1 MASEKQKQANKKN
14 AKLSSGPK
22 TPAGKSKVAKNA
34 IQHGI
39 FTKELV
45 INAGDGKEDLDDYK
59 ALLDGLMA
67 DLLPQGIM
75 ESLLVEKIA
84 VNYWRLRRLVRY
96 ETGELRDRLDDFENE
111 LIENHLNPTLAYYQM
126 ETPPKPLK
134 CLSYDDEISDKEFHE
149 QSSLV
154 AELMIQDIDLT
165 SIEFVLEYVLIH
177 NFEHEYL
184 VVSKEDLNKARQFIQ
199 KLSPEK
205 KVELRAKILEQEW
218 DHLSEMK
225 EVRKMQIKFD
235 QISRM
240 RSPANSND
248 LDKIIK
254 YETSLKRS
262 ILQNLAALYT
272 LQKKRIKV
280 IDANKNE

>member
-111 LIENHLNPTLAYYQM
+111 VLENHLNPTLAYYTG
-126 ETPPKPLK
+126 EPPPTRTLEN
-134 CLSYDDEISDKEFHE
+134 LSYDSDISEEEFNK
-149 QSSLV
+149 QVSLV
-154 AELMIQDIDLT
+154 GALTNPEADLT
-165 SIEFVLEYVLIH
+165 KINFALEHVLICNLDH
-177 NFEHEYL
+177 TYVE
-184 VVSKEDLNKARQFIQ
+184 VSKEDLNKARKFITE
-199 KLSPEK
+199 LPPEK
-205 KVELRAKILEQEW
+205 KEELRAKILEQEW
-218 DHLSEMK
+218 EYLGEMK

-240 RSPANSND
+240 RSLPNSND

-254 YETSLKRS
+254 YETSLERS

-272 LQKKRIKV
+272 LQQKRTKL
-280 IDANKNE
+280 IDVNE